1 MSRFM
6 ETQITVKRKWLLITE
21 AFGESYY
28 IDAEDAE
35 AFPKDNVT
43 IEEVIGYGVRESA
56 PGYLDCT
63 DWEVFPT
70 IAEAEARAADID
82 KSYDDEMDDDR
93 LKAGD

>member
-21 AFGESYY
+21 TYSPY
-28 IDAEDAE
+28 E
-35 AFPKDNVT
+35 AWYVPADECPTFPKDNVT

-63 DWEVFPT
+63 DWEVFTT
-70 IAEAEARAADID
+70 IEQAEARAAEID
-82 KSYDDEMDDDR
+82 ESYEDES
-93 LKAGD
+93 